1 MTPTGPEYF
10 YVEKPSI
17 ELLAQLGWTPVDA
30 FQEIL
35 GVEGTLG
42 RDSQHE
48 VVLTHRL
55 RFAMRKL
62 NPTEVP
68 DSSINEAIE
77 VLLKDRS
84 AMDRVRA
91 NREVHNLLRDGYRAE
106 WTDQSGDKQIGTL
119 RYLDLRSPSNND
131 LLAVRQMWVKGNLHS
146 RRLDLALFVNGVPLV
161 LMEFKEPNEPVR
173 SAYDDNLTDYRDTI
187 PQLFI
192 PNCFVLLSNGSAA
205 KVGSTYSPWA
215 FFNDWKVIDAR
226 GTRGAIALETALR
239 GTCDPVVLLDLV
251 ENFVAYMERPG
262 GLIKVLARS
271 HQYLGVNA
279 AIENLDRARAE
290 QDKRLGVFW
299 HTQGSGKSLSML
311 WFTQKVLRLVPG
323 KWTFVMVTDRTEL
336 DIQLHGEFAD
346 AGAISPEARVHAESV
361 AHLRELLAADHRYVF
376 TLIQKF
382 QPSKGLGERQMP
394 VLSDRSDVIVITD
407 EAHRSQ
413 YDTLALNMRTA
424 LPNASMMGFTGT
436 PLIAGEEQATR
447 EQFGDY
453 VSIYNFR
460 DAIEDGATVP
470 LYYENRIPELQLVN
484 EKFSDELDALLEEAE
499 LDEAAEGQL
508 ARVFGTQYTLLTRPD
523 RLRTIAKDLV
533 AHFVGRG
540 FSGKAMYVGL
550 DKAAAVRMYNLVKE
564 AWAEHLEKLR
574 AEHDALPELERPWL
588 ASRIE
593 LMETTDM
600 AVVVSQSQNELK
612 MLDDLG
618 LDIRPHRERMN
629 REDLAEKFKDSADPL
644 RLVFVCAMWMTGF
657 DAPSVSTVYLDRPM
671 KNHTLMQTIA
681 RANRVFPEKDN
692 GLIVDYVG
700 VFRNL
705 EKALA
710 IYGAAGT
717 GQQPIEIIDA
727 LSGELDAA
735 VAELFEFCSGAGVDL
750 AAMRDAEGFDHVAK
764 RDAAVEALLVDE
776 DTTTDFQQKA
786 RQVRKLFKAL
796 LPDPKAAA
804 QQRNVAAIRVLA
816 ERIAEVTRPPD
827 ADLGAVTDAV
837 DALLDRSV
845 GAEEY
850 VIRAAAEGIKADPLI
865 DLSLIDFEGLA
876 AKFAGRKRAETDRL
890 AQLLRQRAI
899 GAATRNPTRYELVE
913 RIEELITEYN
923 AGSVNIDEYLRRLI
937 ELSQT
942 LTHEEERSAREGMTE
957 EELAIFDLLTQPD
970 PVLTDDERD
979 TVRASAKKLLDH
991 LHDKLVQDWRRK
1003 VDVMNDVDSTI
1014 RRVLDQELPE
1024 KPYTTNVFT
1033 SKVRLVFD
1041 HVLTAYGDDG
1051 QSAYTAG
1058 DSRSSMKSPEYTGP
1072 LDVNKIADDVVSRIH
1087 DDPVFA
1093 AQVAAQLS
1101 VGKDAGTTTSG
1112 RR

>member
-1 MTPTGPEYF
+1 MTPTGPEYW

-17 ELLAQLGWTPVDA
+17 ELLAELGWTPIDA
-30 FQEIL
+30 FQETL
-35 GVEGTLG
+35 GPSGSLG
-42 RDSQHE
+42 RDSQHD

-55 RFAMRKL
+55 RHAMRKL
-62 NPTEVP
+62 NSERVP
-68 DSSINEAIE
+68 DSAIEEAIE
-77 VLLKDRS
+77 VLTKDRLV
-84 AMDRVRA
+84 MDRVRA
-91 NREVHNLLRDGYRAE
+91 NREVHHLLRDGYRAE
-106 WTDQSGDKQIGTL
+106 WADDNGDKQIEML
-119 RYLDLRSPSNND
+119 RYLDLGAPLNND
-131 LLAVRQMWVKGNLHS
+131 LLAVQQMWVKGNLHS
-146 RRLDLALFVNGVPLV
+146 RRLDLALFVNGIPLV
-161 LMEFKEPNEPVR
+161 LMEFKEPNESVKA
-173 SAYDDNLTDYRDTI
+173 AYDNNLTDYRDTI

-192 PNCFVLLSNGSAA
+192 LNCFVLLSNGSQA
-205 KVGSTYSPWA
+205 KVGSTYSPYE
-215 FFNDWKVIDAR
+215 FFNDWKVIDAQ
-226 GTRGAIALETALR
+226 GTRGAVALETALR
-239 GTCDPVVLLDLV
+239 GTCDPAVLLDLV

-262 GLIKVLARS
+262 GLIKVMARS
-271 HQYLGVNA
+271 HQFHGVNA
-279 AIENLDRARAE
+279 AIENLHRSRAE

-311 WFTQKVLRLVPG
+311 WFTQKVLRQVAG
-323 KWTFVMVTDRTEL
+323 KWTFVMVTDRKEL
-336 DIQLHGEFAD
+336 DTQLHGEFAD

-382 QPSKGLGERQMP
+382 QPSKGMGERQMP
-394 VLSDRSDVIVITD
+394 VLSTRSDVIVITD

-460 DAIEDGATVP
+460 DAIDDGATVP

-484 EKFSDELDALLEEAE
+484 QNFSEELEELLEDAE
-499 LDEAAEGQL
+499 LDEDAEGQL
-508 ARVFGTQYTLLTRPD
+508 ARAFGTQYTLLTRPE
-523 RLRTIAKDLV
+523 RLKTIAKDLV

-550 DKAAAVRMYNLVKE
+550 DKAAAVRMYNLVQE
-564 AWAEHLEKLR
+564 AWAEHLSELR
-574 AEHDALPELERPWL
+574 TQHDALPELERPWL
-588 ASRIE
+588 ASRIK

-629 REDLAEKFKDSADPL
+629 REDLAEKFKDSDDPL

-671 KNHTLMQTIA
+671 RNHTLMQTIA

-710 IYGAAGT
+710 IYGAAAAGES
-717 GQQPIEIIDA
+717 PIEIIDA
-727 LSGELDAA
+727 LAGELDAA
-735 VAELFEFCSGAGVDL
+735 VAELFTFCSSVGVDL

-776 DTTTDFQQKA
+776 ETRTDFQQRA

-796 LPDPKAAA
+796 LPDPKAVA
-804 QQRNVAAIRVLA
+804 QQRNVAAVRVLA
-816 ERIAEVTRPPD
+816 ERITEVTRPPE
-827 ADLGAVTDAV
+827 ADLGTISDAV

-845 GAEEY
+845 GAQEY
-850 VIRAAAEGIKADPLI
+850 VIRAAAEGAKPDPLI
-865 DLSLIDFEGLA
+865 DLSQIDFEGLA

-890 AQLLRQRAI
+890 AQLLRQQAV

-913 RIEELITEYN
+913 RIEKLIDDYN

-937 ELSQT
+937 ELSKT
-942 LTHEEERSAREGMTE
+942 LTVEEERSVREGMTE

-970 PVLTDDERD
+970 PVLTDEERD
-979 TVRASAKKLLDH
+979 TVKASAKKLLDH

-1014 RRVLDQELPE
+1014 RQVLDRELPE
-1024 KPYTTNVFT
+1024 TPYTLEIFT
-1033 SKVRLVFD
+1033 SKVQLVFD

-1051 QSAYTAG
+1051 ESAYTPRA
-1058 DSRSSMKSPEYTGP
+1058 DFQWAAHPVAYDGP
-1072 LDVNKIADDVVSRIH
+1072 LDVDRIADDVVARIH
-1087 DDPVFA
+1087 VDPDFA
-1093 AQVAAQLS
+1093 VRVATQL
-1101 VGKDAGTTTSG
+1101 GPGTRTT
-1112 RR
+1112 R

>member
-1 MTPTGPEYF
+1 MSPAGPEYM

-17 ELLAQLGWTPVDA
+17 ELLAKLGWTPVDA
-30 FQEIL
+30 FQEVL
-35 GVEGTLG
+35 GPEGTLG
-42 RDSQHE
+42 RDSRRD

-62 NPTEVP
+62 NPEHVP
-68 DSSINEAIE
+68 DTSIDEAIE
-77 VLLKDRS
+77 VLTRDRS
-84 AMDRVRA
+84 IMDGVRA
-91 NREVHNLLRDGYRAE
+91 NREVHGLLRGGYRTE
-106 WTDQSGDKQIGTL
+106 WADDRGDKQVEVL
-119 RYLDLRSPSNND
+119 RFIDLFAPLNND
-131 LLAVRQMWVKGNLHS
+131 LLAVQQFSIKGNLHS
-146 RRLDLALFVNGVPLV
+146 RRLDLALFVNGIPLV
-161 LMEFKEPNEPVR
+161 LMEFKEPNESVKA
-173 SAYDDNLTDYRDTI
+173 AYDNNLTDYRDTI

-192 PNCFVLLSNGSAA
+192 PNCFVLLSNGSQA
-205 KVGSTYSPWA
+205 KVGSTYSPYE
-215 FFNDWKVIDAR
+215 FFNDWKVIDAQ
-226 GTRGAIALETALR
+226 GMRGAIALETALR
-239 GTCDPVVLLDLV
+239 GTCDPAVLLDLL

-262 GLIKVLARS
+262 GLIKIMARS
-271 HQYLGVNA
+271 HQFHGVNA
-279 AIENLDRARAE
+279 AIENLRRARSV

-311 WFTQKVLRLVPG
+311 WFTQKVLRQVAG
-323 KWTFVMVTDRTEL
+323 KWTFVMVTDRKEL
-336 DIQLHGEFAD
+336 DTQLHGEFAD

-361 AHLRELLAADHRYVF
+361 VNLRELLAADHRYVF

-382 QPSKGLGERQMP
+382 QPSKALEEQQMP
-394 VLSDRSDVIVITD
+394 VLSTRSDVIVITD

-436 PLIAGEEQATR
+436 PLIAGEEQATK

-460 DAIEDGATVP
+460 DAIDDGATVP

-484 EKFSDELDALLEEAE
+484 ENFSEELNELLEEAE
-499 LDEAAEGQL
+499 LDEDAEGQL
-508 ARVFGTQYTLLTRPD
+508 AREFGTQYTLLTRPE
-523 RLRTIAKDLV
+523 RLHTIAKDLV

-550 DKAAAVRMYNLVKE
+550 DKAAAVRMYNLVKA
-564 AWAEHLEKLR
+564 AWANHLSELR
-574 AEHDALPELERPWL
+574 IQHDALPELERPWL

-612 MLDDLG
+612 MLDDLA

-629 REDLAEKFKDSADPL
+629 REDLAEKFKDPKDPL

-657 DAPSVSTVYLDRPM
+657 DAPSVSSIYLDRPM
-671 KNHTLMQTIA
+671 RNHALMQTIA

-710 IYGAAGT
+710 IYGAADAGES
-717 GQQPIEIIDA
+717 PIEIIDA
-727 LSGELDAA
+727 LAGELDAA
-735 VAELFEFCSGAGVDL
+735 VAELFTFCSGVGVDL

-776 DTTTDFQQKA
+776 ETRTDFQQRA

-796 LPDPKAAA
+796 LPNPKAAA

-816 ERIAEVTRPPD
+816 ERIAEVSRPLK
-827 ADLGAVTDAV
+827 ADLGTVKDAV

-850 VIRAAAEGIKADPLI
+850 VIRAAAEGTKPDPLI
-865 DLSLIDFEGLA
+865 DLSQIDFEGLA
-876 AKFAGRKRAETDRL
+876 ARLAGRKRAETDRL
-890 AQLLRQRAI
+890 AQLLRQQSI
-899 GAATRNPTRYELVE
+899 AAASRNPTRYELVE
-913 RIEELITEYN
+913 RIEKLIDDYN

-937 ELSQT
+937 ELSKT
-942 LTHEEERSAREGMTE
+942 LTVEEERSAREGLTE

-970 PVLTDDERD
+970 PVLTDEERD
-979 TVRASAKKLLDH
+979 TVKGSAKKLLEH

-1003 VDVMNDVDSTI
+1003 VDVKNDVDSTI
-1014 RRVLDQELPE
+1014 RRILDHELPE
-1024 KPYTTNVFT
+1024 MPYSPGIFT
-1033 SKVRLVFD
+1033 SKVQLVFD
-1041 HVLTAYGDDG
+1041 HILTAYGDNG
-1051 QSAYTAG
+1051 ESAY
-1058 DSRSSMKSPEYTGP
+1058 SPRVDFQWSGQPIAYHGP
-1072 LDVNKIADDVVSRIH
+1072 LDVNRIADDVVARIRV
-1087 DDPVFA
+1087 DPDFA

-1101 VGKDAGTTTSG
+1101 ASDAT
-1112 RR
+1112 

>member
-1 MTPTGPEYF
+1 M
-10 YVEKPSI
+10 EKPSI
-17 ELLAQLGWTPVDA
+17 ELLEHLGWTPIDA
-30 FQEIL
+30 FAEVL
-35 GVEGTLG
+35 GAQGTLG
-42 RDSQHE
+42 RDSQRD

-55 RFAMRKL
+55 RAAMRVL
-62 NPTEVP
+62 NPAEVP
-68 DSSINEAIE
+68 DAPIDEAIE
-77 VLLKDRS
+77 VLTRDRS
-84 AMDRVRA
+84 VMNRVKA
-91 NREVHNLLRDGYRAE
+91 NREVHGLLRDGYRAE
-106 WTDQSGDKQIGTL
+106 WTDNRGEKQIEML
-119 RYLDLRSPSNND
+119 RFLDLGAPLSND
-131 LLAVRQMWVKGNLHS
+131 LLAVRQLWVKGHLHS
-146 RRLDLALFVNGVPLV
+146 RRLDLALFVNGIPLV
-161 LMEFKEPNEPVR
+161 LMEFKEPNESVKA
-173 SAYDDNLTDYRDTI
+173 AYDNNLTDYRDTI

-192 PNCFVLLSNGSAA
+192 PNCFVLLSNGSQA
-205 KVGSTYSPWA
+205 KVGSTYSPYE
-215 FFNDWKVIDAR
+215 FFNDWKVIDAQ

-239 GTCDPVVLLDLV
+239 GTCDPAVLLDLL

-262 GLIKVLARS
+262 GLIKIMARS
-271 HQYLGVNA
+271 HQFHGVNA
-279 AIENLDRARAE
+279 AIENLRRAWAV

-311 WFTQKVLRLVPG
+311 WFTQKVLRQVAG
-323 KWTFVMVTDRTEL
+323 KWTFVMVTDRKEL
-336 DIQLHGEFAD
+336 DTQLHGEFAD

-361 AHLRELLAADHRYVF
+361 ANLRELLAADHRYVF

-382 QPSKGLGERQMP
+382 QPSKALEERQMP
-394 VLSDRSDVIVITD
+394 VLSTRSDVIVITD

-436 PLIAGEEQATR
+436 PLIAGEEQATK

-460 DAIEDGATVP
+460 DAIDDGATVP

-484 EKFSDELDALLEEAE
+484 ENFSEELNALLEEAE
-499 LDEAAEGQL
+499 LDEDAEGQL
-508 ARVFGTQYTLLTRPD
+508 AREFGTQYTLLTRPE
-523 RLRTIAKDLV
+523 RLHTIAEDLV

-550 DKAAAVRMYNLVKE
+550 DKAAAVRMYNLVKA
-564 AWAEHLEKLR
+564 AWANHLSELR
-574 AEHDALPELERPWL
+574 IQHDALPELERPWL

-612 MLDDLG
+612 MLDDLA

-629 REDLAEKFKDSADPL
+629 REDLAEKFKDPKDPL

-657 DAPSVSTVYLDRPM
+657 DAPSVSSIYLDRPM
-671 KNHTLMQTIA
+671 RNHTLMQTIA

-710 IYGAAGT
+710 IYGAADAGES
-717 GQQPIEIIDA
+717 PIEIIDA
-727 LSGELDAA
+727 LAVELDAA
-735 VAELFEFCSGAGVDL
+735 VAELFTFCSGVGVDL

-776 DTTTDFQQKA
+776 ETRTDFQQRA

-796 LPDPKAAA
+796 LPNPKAAA
-804 QQRNVAAIRVLA
+804 QQRNVAAVRVLA
-816 ERIAEVTRPPD
+816 ERIAEVSRPPK
-827 ADLGAVTDAV
+827 ADLGTVTDAV

-850 VIRAAAEGIKADPLI
+850 VIRAAAEGTTPDPLI
-865 DLSLIDFEGLA
+865 DLSQIDFEGLA
-876 AKFAGRKRAETDRL
+876 ARLAGRKRAETDRL
-890 AQLLRQRAI
+890 AQLLRQQSI
-899 GAATRNPTRYELVE
+899 AAASRNPTRYELVE
-913 RIEELITEYN
+913 RIEKLIDDYN

-937 ELSQT
+937 ELSKT
-942 LTHEEERSAREGMTE
+942 LTVEEERSAREGLTE

-970 PVLTDDERD
+970 PVLTDEERD
-979 TVRASAKKLLDH
+979 TVKGSAKKLLEH

-1003 VDVMNDVDSTI
+1003 VDVKNDVDSTI
-1014 RRVLDQELPE
+1014 RRILDHELPE
-1024 KPYTTNVFT
+1024 MPYTPGIFT
-1033 SKVRLVFD
+1033 SKVQLVFD

-1051 QSAYTAG
+1051 ESAY
-1058 DSRSSMKSPEYTGP
+1058 SPRVDFQWSGQPIAYDGP
-1072 LDVNKIADDVVSRIH
+1072 LDVNRIADDVVARIRI
-1087 DDPVFA
+1087 DPDFA

-1101 VGKDAGTTTSG
+1101 ASDAT
-1112 RR
+1112 

>member
-1 MTPTGPEYF
+1 M

-17 ELLAQLGWTPVDA
+17 ELLTELGWIPVDA
-30 FQEIL
+30 FHEVL
-35 GVEGTLG
+35 GPEGTLG
-42 RDSQHE
+42 RDSRRD

-62 NPTEVP
+62 NPEHVP
-68 DSSINEAIE
+68 DNSINEAIE
-77 VLLKDRS
+77 VLTKDRPVI
-84 AMDRVRA
+84 DRVKA
-91 NREVHNLLRDGYRAE
+91 NREVHGLLRDGYRAE
-106 WTDQSGDKQIGTL
+106 WTDDRGEKQVEML
-119 RYLDLRSPSNND
+119 RFIDLGAPLKND
-131 LLAVRQMWVKGNLHS
+131 LLAVQQLWVKGNLHS
-146 RRLDLALFVNGVPLV
+146 RRLDLALFVNGIPLV
-161 LMEFKEPNEPVR
+161 VMEFKEPNESVKA
-173 SAYDDNLTDYRDTI
+173 AYDNNLTDYRDTI
-187 PQLFI
+187 PQLFT
-192 PNCFVLLSNGSAA
+192 PNCFVLLSNGSQA
-205 KVGSTYSPWA
+205 KVGSTYSPYE
-215 FFNDWKVIDAR
+215 FFNDWKVIDAQ

-239 GTCDPVVLLDLV
+239 GTCDPSVLLDLL

-262 GLIKVLARS
+262 GLIKIMARS
-271 HQYLGVNA
+271 HQFHGVNA
-279 AIENLDRARAE
+279 AMENLHRARAA

-311 WFTQKVLRLVPG
+311 WFTQKVLRQVSG
-323 KWTFVMVTDRTEL
+323 KWTFVMVTDRKEL
-336 DIQLHGEFAD
+336 DTQLHGEFAD

-361 AHLRELLAADHRYVF
+361 AHLRKLLAADHRYVF

-382 QPSKGLGERQMP
+382 QPSKSLEERQMP
-394 VLSDRSDVIVITD
+394 VLSTRSDVIVITD

-436 PLIAGEEQATR
+436 PLIAGDEQATK

-460 DAIEDGATVP
+460 DAIDDGATVP

-484 EKFSDELDALLEEAE
+484 ENFSEELNELLEEAE
-499 LDEAAEGQL
+499 LDEDAEGQL
-508 ARVFGTQYTLLTRPD
+508 AREFGTQYTLLTRPE
-523 RLRTIAKDLV
+523 RLHTIAKDLV

-550 DKAAAVRMYNLVKE
+550 DKAAAVRMYNLVKA
-564 AWAEHLEKLR
+564 AWANHLSELR
-574 AEHDALPELERPWL
+574 IQHDALPELERPWL

-612 MLDDLG
+612 MLDDLA

-629 REDLAEKFKDSADPL
+629 GEDLAEKFKDPKDPL

-657 DAPSVSTVYLDRPM
+657 DAPSVSSIYLDRPM
-671 KNHTLMQTIA
+671 RNHTLMQTIA

-710 IYGAAGT
+710 IYGAADAGES
-717 GQQPIEIIDA
+717 PIEIIDA
-727 LSGELDAA
+727 LAGELDAA
-735 VAELFEFCSGAGVDL
+735 VTELFTFCSGVGVDL

-764 RDAAVEALLVDE
+764 RDAAVEAFLVDE
-776 DTTTDFQQKA
+776 ETRTDFQQRA

-796 LPDPKAAA
+796 LPNPKAAV
-804 QQRNVAAIRVLA
+804 QQRNVAAVRVLA
-816 ERIAEVTRPPD
+816 QRIAEVSRPPK
-827 ADLGAVTDAV
+827 ADLGTVTDAV

-850 VIRAAAEGIKADPLI
+850 VIRAAAEGTKPDPLI
-865 DLSLIDFEGLA
+865 DLSQIDFEGLA
-876 AKFAGRKRAETDRL
+876 ARLAGRKRAETDRL
-890 AQLLRQRAI
+890 AQLLRQQSI
-899 GAATRNPTRYELVE
+899 AAASRNPTRYELVE
-913 RIEELITEYN
+913 RIEKLIDDYN
-923 AGSVNIDEYLRRLI
+923 SGSVNIDEYLRRLI
-937 ELSQT
+937 ELSKT
-942 LTHEEERSAREGMTE
+942 LTVEEERSAREGLTE

-970 PVLTDDERD
+970 PVLTHEERD
-979 TVRASAKKLLDH
+979 TVKGSAKKLLEH

-1003 VDVMNDVDSTI
+1003 VDVKNDVDSTI
-1014 RRVLDQELPE
+1014 RRILDHELPE
-1024 KPYTTNVFT
+1024 MPYTPGIFT
-1033 SKVRLVFD
+1033 SKVQLVFD

-1051 QSAYTAG
+1051 ESAY
-1058 DSRSSMKSPEYTGP
+1058 SPKVDVQWSGQPIAYDGP
-1072 LDVNKIADDVVSRIH
+1072 LDVNRIADDVVARIRI
-1087 DDPVFA
+1087 DPDFA

-1101 VGKDAGTTTSG
+1101 ASDAT
-1112 RR
+1112 